1 MRCIISE
8 TGDPYFNLASEEY
21 LLKENREDVFL
32 LYRNDPSLVIGKHQ
46 NAMAEINHAF
56 VRERQIMVARRIS
69 GGGAVYHDRGNLNFT
84 FITTGEEG
92 KLVDYGTHARP
103 VIQALGHL
111 GIEVREGKRHELLLG
126 NKKISGMASH
136 VFKNRVLHHGTLLF
150 RTDLEELENALTP
163 EARNYEDRAVRSIRS
178 DVTNI
183 ADHLPGA
190 MDITDFQ
197 DHLLAHVLNTI
208 NGAVRSRYSREE
220 IDAISQLRLSRYST
234 REWIY
239 GYSPRYRLSRKIIWG
254 TGEAV
259 LQLHVEKGVIREFS
273 IEGAFGGRTPVRHLE
288 EALVGTFHDHET
300 IRQRLSPLFTGDPE
314 EEPGLEAL
322 MAALF

>member
-21 LLKENREDVFL
+21 LLKEYRGDVFL
-32 LYRNDPSLVIGKHQ
+32 LYRNDKSLVIGKHQ

-56 VRERQIMVARRIS
+56 VLRRQLRVARRIS

-103 VIQALGHL
+103 VIQALGNL
-111 GIEVREGKRHELLLG
+111 GLEVRQGKRHELLLG

-150 RTDLEELENALTP
+150 KTDLEALENALTP

-183 ADHLPGA
+183 ADHLSDA
-190 MDITDFQ
+190 MDIEGFRN
-197 DHLLAHVLNTI
+197 HLLGHVLNTI
-208 NGAVRSRYSREE
+208 DGAVRSRYSQEE
-220 IDAISQLRLSRYST
+220 IDAIRRLRLSRYAT

-239 GYSPRYRLSRKIIWG
+239 GYSPRYRLTREIRRGIDKIVI
-254 TGEAV
+254 
-259 LQLHVEKGVIREFS
+259 HMMVEKGVIREFS
-273 IEGAFGGRTPVRHLE
+273 IEGVFGGRTPIRHLE
-288 EALVGTFHDHET
+288 EALVGTFHDQET

>member
-8 TGDPYFNLASEEY
+8 TGDSYFNLASEEY
-21 LLKENREDVFL
+21 LLKEYRGDVFM

-103 VIQALGHL
+103 VIQALGNL
-111 GIEVREGKRHELLLG
+111 GLEVHEGKRHELLLG

-150 RTDLEELENALTP
+150 RTDLEALENALTP

-183 ADHLPGA
+183 ADHLSGA
-190 MDITDFQ
+190 MDIEGFRN
-197 DHLLAHVLNTI
+197 HLLGHVLNTI
-208 NGAVRSRYSREE
+208 NGAVRSRYSQEE
-220 IDAISQLRLSRYST
+220 TDAISQLRLSRYGT

-239 GYSPRYRLSRKIIWG
+239 GYSPRYRLSRKIRWG

-259 LQLHVEKGVIREFS
+259 LQVLVEKGVIREFS
-273 IEGAFGGRTPVRHLE
+273 IEGAFGRRTPVPHLE

-300 IRQRLSPLFTGDPE
+300 IRRRLSPLFTGDPE